1 MSYDE
6 AVKLVTQI
14 VESANMPKSA
24 HVMAEQAM
32 AILKKGKP
40 CPQCSTRTA
49 TSITGSPNSLEPT
62 EPAVQPEPT

>member
-40 CPQCSTRTA
+40 CLQCRP
-49 TSITGSPNSLEPT
+49 G
-62 EPAVQPEPT
+62 VVK